1 VPILWRIYSSGSYR
15 AMKRIKAVIA
25 KEFFHILRD
34 PRSLVVI
41 FALPLLQILI
51 FGFAL
56 SFDVKKI
63 ETAVIDDSR
72 SDLSRNLLRA
82 FFNNSYYVWVPLATG
97 AGTVADSIERAEE
110 MLRTGSIKQYMHIPQ
125 DFSTNL
131 RTGMPAEVGTVIDGS
146 DSNVA
151 NIVHQYNRM
160 VVLDFLSENYD
171 LKDLLRVSTKMYFN
185 PEIKSSSFIIPGLV
199 AVIMIM
205 ITALL
210 TSLSVARE
218 KESGSIELLFISPLR
233 SREIIVAKTIPYVGV
248 ALLEGSFIMLVA
260 RFGFG
265 IPVRGNLLILL
276 LFSLIYIITGL
287 SLGITIS
294 TVAASQKVAMIATLL
309 ITLLPSILLS
319 GFIFSLDSLGPVLRS
334 FSYLVPATYFLRI
347 IRGVV
352 LKGASFK
359 YYIREG
365 LILLGFSLLLI
376 NVASLKFSRERK
388 AR

>member
-1 VPILWRIYSSGSYR
+1 
-15 AMKRIKAVIA
+15 MKRIKAVIA
-25 KEFFHILRD
+25 KEFLHILRD

-41 FALPLLQILI
+41 FALPLLEILI

-63 ETAVIDDSR
+63 ETAVIDDSH
-72 SDLSRNLLRA
+72 SELSKNLARA
-82 FFNNSYYVWVPLATG
+82 FSNSSYYVLIPLTEVTGPTATPI
-97 AGTVADSIERAEE
+97 DRAEE
-110 MLRTGSIKQYMHIPQ
+110 MLRAGSIKQYLHIPQ
-125 DFSTNL
+125 DFSANL
-131 RTGMPAEVGTVIDGS
+131 QTGRPALVATVIDGS

-151 NIVHQYNRM
+151 NIVHQYDEM
-160 VVLDFLSENYD
+160 VLLEFLSGNKG
-171 LKDLLRVSTKMYFN
+171 LKDLLEISTKMYFN
-185 PEIKSSSFIIPGLV
+185 PEVKSSTFIIPGLV

-233 SREIIVAKTIPYVGV
+233 SREIIVGKTIPYVAV
-248 ALLEGSFIMLVA
+248 ALLEGAFIMLVA

-265 IPVRGNLLILL
+265 IPIRGNLLILL
-276 LFSLIYIITGL
+276 LFSLVYIITGL
-287 SLGITIS
+287 SIGITIS
-294 TVAASQKVAMIATLL
+294 TVAGSQKVAMIATLL

-319 GFIFSLDSLGPVLRS
+319 GFIFPLDSLGAVLRS

-352 LKGASFK
+352 LKGAALK
-359 YYIREG
+359 HYVREG
-365 LILLGFSLLLI
+365 LILFGFSLLLI
-376 NVASLKFSRERK
+376 NVASAKFSRERK
-388 AR
+388 ARR

>member
-1 VPILWRIYSSGSYR
+1 
-15 AMKRIKAVIA
+15 MKRIKAVIA
-25 KEFFHILRD
+25 KEFLHILRD

-41 FALPLLQILI
+41 FALPLLEILI

-63 ETAVIDDSR
+63 ETAVIDDSQ
-72 SDLSRNLLRA
+72 SELSEDLIRA
-82 FFNNSYYVWVPLATG
+82 FSNNAYYVLIPIAWGIEKGKTPV
-97 AGTVADSIERAEE
+97 ERAEE
-110 MLRTGSIKQYMHIPQ
+110 MLRAGSIKQYLYIPQ
-125 DFSTNL
+125 DFSFNL
-131 RTGMPAEVGTVIDGS
+131 RSGRPAQVATVIDGS

-151 NIVHQYNRM
+151 NIVHQYDEM
-160 VVLDFLSENYD
+160 VILEFLSRRGQI
-171 LKDLLRVSTKMYFN
+171 KDLLKISTKMYFN
-185 PEIKSSSFIIPGLV
+185 PEVKSSTFIIPGLV

-205 ITALL
+205 VTALL

-233 SREIIVAKTIPYVGV
+233 SREIIIGKTIPYVAV

-265 IPVRGNLLILL
+265 IPVKGNLLILL
-276 LFSLIYIITGL
+276 LFSLVYIITGL

-294 TVAASQKVAMIATLL
+294 TVAPSQKVAMIATLL

-319 GFIFSLDSLGPVLRS
+319 GFIFPLDSLGAVLRS
-334 FSYLVPATYFLRI
+334 FSYIVPATYFLRI

-352 LKGASFK
+352 LKGAALK

-365 LILLGFSLLLI
+365 LALIGFSLLLI
-376 NVASLKFSRERK
+376 NVASAKFSRERK
-388 AR
+388 ARR

>member
-1 VPILWRIYSSGSYR
+1 
-15 AMKRIKAVIA
+15 MKRIKAVIA

-51 FGFAL
+51 FGYAL
-56 SFDVKKI
+56 SFDVKRI
-63 ETAVIDDSR
+63 ETVVIDDSH
-72 SDLSRNLLRA
+72 SDLSKNLVRA
-82 FFNNSYYVWVPLATG
+82 FSKNSYYVLVPLAESLG
-97 AGTVADSIERAEE
+97 PGDNTVDRAEG
-110 MLRTGSIKQYMHIPQ
+110 MLRAGSIKQFLHIPR
-125 DFSTNL
+125 DFSSNL
-131 RTGMPAEVGTVIDGS
+131 RAGQPAQVAMVIDGS

-151 NIVHQYNRM
+151 NIVHQYNEM
-160 VVLDFLSENYD
+160 VIIDFLSKNYG
-171 LKDLLRVSTKMYFN
+171 LEDLLQIRTKMYFN
-185 PEIKSSSFIIPGLV
+185 PEVKSSAFIIPGIV

-205 ITALL
+205 VTALL

-233 SREIIVAKTIPYVGV
+233 SREIIIGKTIPYIVV
-248 ALLEGSFIMLVA
+248 ALLEGTFIMLVS

-265 IPVRGNLLILL
+265 IQIRGNLLILL
-276 LFSLIYIITGL
+276 LFSLVYIITGL
-287 SLGITIS
+287 SIGITIS
-294 TVAASQKVAMIATLL
+294 TVAGSQKVAMIATLL

-319 GFIFSLDSLGPVLRS
+319 GFIFPLDSLGAVLRT

-352 LKGASFK
+352 LKGAALK
-359 YYIREG
+359 HYIREG
-365 LILLGFSLLLI
+365 LILFGFGLLLI
-376 NVASLKFSRERK
+376 NVASAKFSRERK

>member
-1 VPILWRIYSSGSYR
+1 
-15 AMKRIKAVIA
+15 MKRIKAVIA
-25 KEFFHILRD
+25 KEFLHILRD

-51 FGFAL
+51 FGYAL

-63 ETAVIDDSR
+63 ETAVIDDSH
-72 SDLSRNLLRA
+72 SELSKNLVKA
-82 FFNNSYYVWVPLATG
+82 FTNNAYYVLIPPTEGIEPAATPI
-97 AGTVADSIERAEE
+97 DRAEE
-110 MLRTGSIKQYMHIPQ
+110 MLRAGSIKQYLHIPQ

-131 RTGMPAEVGTVIDGS
+131 QTGRPVQVAMVIDGS

-151 NIVHQYNRM
+151 NIVHQYNEM
-160 VVLDFLSENYD
+160 VILEFLSRSD
-171 LKDLLRVSTKMYFN
+171 SLKDLLEISTKMYFN
-185 PEIKSSSFIIPGLV
+185 PEVKSSTFIIPGLV

-233 SREIIVAKTIPYVGV
+233 SREIIIGKTIPYVVV
-248 ALLEGSFIMLVA
+248 ALLEGTVIMLVA

-265 IPVRGNLLILL
+265 IPIRGNLLILL
-276 LFSLIYIITGL
+276 LFSLVYIITGL

-294 TVAASQKVAMIATLL
+294 TVAISQKVAMIATLL

-319 GFIFSLDSLGPVLRS
+319 GFIFPLDSLGSVLRS
-334 FSYLVPATYFLRI
+334 FSYIVPATYFLRI

-352 LKGASFK
+352 LKGAALK
-359 YYIREG
+359 HYVREG
-365 LILLGFSLLLI
+365 LVLFGFSLLLI
-376 NVASLKFSRERK
+376 NVASAKFSRERK
-388 AR
+388 ARQ